1 MRDTVRLILVIVLAS
16 VANAG
21 IVASTT
27 TDLRDLTLI
36 RVSDIWLLPGLIL
49 VGTLLSLAI
58 GDLGRSALALITAS
72 VAGSLLFALAVAG
85 PGFSISAIRVTLIDR
100 ATNYGLLAL
109 LMCLLFGFAGLVVS
123 WLIDAALG
131 GQRWDER
138 H

>member
-72 VAGSLLFALAVAG
+72 VVGSLLFALAVAG

-100 ATNYGLLAL
+100 ATNYGLLSL

>member
-1 MRDTVRLILVIVLAS
+1 MRDTARLILVIVLAS

>member
-72 VAGSLLFALAVAG
+72 VVGSLLFALAVAG

-100 ATNYGLLAL
+100 ATNYGLLSL

-131 GQRWDER
+131 GQQWDER

>member
-72 VAGSLLFALAVAG
+72 VVGSLLFALAVAG

-131 GQRWDER
+131 GQQWDER

>member
-36 RVSDIWLLPGLIL
+36 RISDIWLLPGLIL

-72 VAGSLLFALAVAG
+72 VVGSLLFALAVAG

-100 ATNYGLLAL
+100 ATNYGLLSL

-131 GQRWDER
+131 GQQWDER

>member
-36 RVSDIWLLPGLIL
+36 RISDIWLLPGLIL

-72 VAGSLLFALAVAG
+72 VVGSLLFALAVAG

>member
-1 MRDTVRLILVIVLAS
+1 MRDTARLILVIVLAS

-36 RVSDIWLLPGLIL
+36 RISDIWLLPGLIL

-72 VAGSLLFALAVAG
+72 VVGSLLFALAVAG

>member
-27 TDLRDLTLI
+27 TDLRDMTLI
-36 RVSDIWLLPGLIL
+36 RVSDIWLLPALII

-72 VAGSLLFALAVAG
+72 VVGSLLFALAVAG

-131 GQRWDER
+131 GQQWDER

>member
-36 RVSDIWLLPGLIL
+36 RISDIWLLPGLIL

-72 VAGSLLFALAVAG
+72 VVGSLLFALAVAG

-100 ATNYGLLAL
+100 ATNYGLLSL

>member
-100 ATNYGLLAL
+100 ATNYGLLSL

-131 GQRWDER
+131 GQQWDER

>member
-36 RVSDIWLLPGLIL
+36 RISDIWLLPGLIL

-72 VAGSLLFALAVAG
+72 VVGSLLFALAVAG

-131 GQRWDER
+131 GQQWDER

>member
-72 VAGSLLFALAVAG
+72 VVGSLLFALAVAG